1 MSGGPD
7 SLALMLLAH
16 AALPGQFEVATV
28 DHGLR
33 TESAQEARDV
43 AAVCADLGIS
53 HATLTVTVAAEGNL
67 QANARSARYEA
78 MANWL
83 QDRQLGVLATAHH
96 ADDQAETL
104 LMRLNRGAGVR
115 GLAGMRSSG
124 PVPGDA
130 DWPLLR
136 PLLGWRRA
144 DLAKIVAAAGLVA
157 ADDPSNANA
166 RFERV
171 RVRQGLGAADWLDPV
186 ALAAAAARLAD
197 ADEALA
203 WSAENEWNQAVVLH
217 DDSLDYAPAAPRA
230 IRLHVLERVVAMFG
244 TSTPR
249 GAELARWHDA
259 LEGGRIATLAGVKA
273 TPRGNRW
280 TFAPVPPHRT

>member
-1 MSGGPD
+1 
-7 SLALMLLAH
+7 MLLAQ
-16 AALPGQFEVATV
+16 AAMPGQFEVATV

-33 TESAQEARDV
+33 AESAREARDV
-43 AAVCADLGIS
+43 ADICRRLDIPHV
-53 HATLTVTVAAEGNL
+53 TLTVSVAAHGNL
-67 QANARSARYEA
+67 QANARSARYVA
-78 MANWL
+78 LANWL
-83 QDRQLGVLATAHH
+83 QDRQLAVLATAHH

-115 GLAGMRSSG
+115 GLAGMRAVG
-124 PVPGDA
+124 PVPGNA
-130 DWPLLR
+130 DYPLLR

-144 DLAKIVAAAGLVA
+144 QLGEIVAAAGLSA

-171 RVRQGLGAADWLDPV
+171 RVRQALNAADWLDPV

-203 WSAENEWNQAVVLH
+203 WSAENEWNQAVVLG
-217 DDSLDYAPAAPRA
+217 DNGLDYAPVAPRA
-230 IRLHVLERVVAMFG
+230 IRLRVLERIVAKFG

-249 GAELARWHDA
+249 GAELARWLDA

-280 TFAPVPPHRT
+280 TFVPVPPHRT